1 MKKLILT
8 ERQYNNIKN
17 VLIEK
22 VIEDTFIN
30 EENMY
35 ADAAK
40 KTIGNNKF
48 FINQRTVTAPGT
60 NGGSKLKFFKGVKFV
75 EGNDPYLKTD
85 GKTSIQFADKFNN
98 VGTMTKANIL
108 YNCKTGKLSVK
119 DIENPDLSEIH
130 SFEKTKKTFY
140 INDEILTREGFKL
153 VCQNI
158 KKVGT
163 KDAEKINQGG
173 GGEGDKKTYTQEYE
187 QTLKYKSPVNDQMVD
202 LKIPK
207 NTIYK
212 SIPEKNGVS
221 FSFKMQEKPIYG
233 WFGCKS
239 KKFTINIGNSKTSAT
254 DEKQA
259 LTKKLVEKLCVKD
272 ESKPE
277 EVSFKGGGGFDTST
291 SSFDITQFD
300 QYI

>member
-1 MKKLILT
+1 MRKLILT

-22 VIEDTFIN
+22 VIEETFIN

-40 KTIGNNKF
+40 KTIGDNKF

-85 GKTSIQFADKFNN
+85 GKTSIQFAGGTN
-98 VGTMTKANIL
+98 VAGSMTKANIL

-119 DIENPDLSEIH
+119 DIENPDLSE
-130 SFEKTKKTFY
+130 SFGFEETKKTFY

-158 KKVGT
+158 KKVGK

-173 GGEGDKKTYTQEYE
+173 GGEGDKKTYTQIYD
-187 QTLKYKSPVNDQMVD
+187 QTLKYKNSVDNKISD

-221 FSFKMQEKPIYG
+221 FSFKIDKTPVNG

-239 KKFTINIGNSKTSAT
+239 KKFIINKSPAT
-254 DEKQA
+254 DEKQD
-259 LTKKLVEKLCVKD
+259 LTKKLFDKLCVKD
-272 ESKPE
+272 SSKPE
-277 EVSFKGGGGFDTST
+277 EVLFNGGGGLDTST